1 MVRAPAC
8 HAGGCGFESRHP
20 RHFFSCQNSWN
31 VIYLFYV
38 HLLRRIHFFQTEV
51 AEWSVKERTVNR
63 MENNMATLQY
73 RGAEFESG
81 RTVETTSHIVQYRGT
96 SYDTSNVEKAPEVH
110 SGSYRGAS
118 WVA

>member
-1 MVRAPAC
+1 MYV
-8 HAGGCGFESRHP
+8 
-20 RHFFSCQNSWN
+20 
-31 VIYLFYV
+31 YYV
-38 HLLRRIHFFQTEV
+38 HLLRRINFFQTEV
-51 AEWSVKERTVNR
+51 AEWSAKERTVNR

-73 RGAEFESG
+73 RGAKFESG
-81 RTVETTSHIVQYRGT
+81 RTVERTSHIVQYRGT